1 MIYKLIIVLTAIVIV
16 MTWIFIIAVL
26 MIIAMFLKFIAW
38 VFDFPWLE
46 SFVRHLAS
54 FISFLSFDRE

>member
-1 MIYKLIIVLTAIVIV
+1 MMIYKLIIVLTAIV

-38 VFDFPWLE
+38 VFDLPWLDR
-46 SFVRHLAS
+46 FVLHLAS